1 MKKAL
6 MMIPLAAVTA
16 ALFGSLSAPALAQ
29 PAAGAGAKTERQV
42 VTRADQLPRRNYTL
56 DQLPSAYLG
65 APLEAL
71 KPLGALLEADILADL
86 AAFDIQDPATLREVY
101 SGLATLAQLRGDWAA
116 VPGWTAKARA
126 LQEKAGAKLTSG
138 VLTDLLAQQRLER
151 RDKAWLAAEIQR
163 RYGAMPWAEVQ
174 DNVKA
179 SKGGLETFNPELVV
193 GAFKSQ
199 LDVMAQNNKMAVPG
213 GLAFAIIGARLQI
226 ELLSPVKDTV
236 VGALQ
241 TLVDARQQAAV
252 KTDLWTP
259 RTFAIPATAK
269 AVPVVIGVWDS
280 GVDLALFK
288 GVPAR
293 GMAFDDAGRPAQDLL
308 PSLGEAQPR
317 WPQLRGL
324 IKGAM
329 DQRAALDTPDSRQF
343 RSTMASLKADQIKA
357 FGEEMGLAGLY
368 VHGTHVAGIAVDGN
382 PFARVYAGTIL
393 WSSKSEPALPGEARS
408 RATAQSYKTMV
419 QGFKDAGVRVVNMS
433 WRYGPAAHEGALA
446 FHNAGGT
453 PEARKQ
459 EALRLFRIERDA
471 LREAIA
477 GAPGIL
483 FVAGSGN
490 EDNSADFQDYIPA
503 GFQLPN
509 LITAGAVDASGS
521 ETSFS
526 TFGKT
531 VVVHANGF
539 EVEAPVPGGE
549 RLKLS
554 GTSMASPQVANLAA
568 KLLALKPE
576 LTPEQLKALILAGA
590 ERMPDAQGQPGR
602 VNLIHPRKTAALAG
616 IAL

>member
-382 PFARVYAGTIL
+382 PFA
-393 WSSKSEPALPGEARS
+393 
-408 RATAQSYKTMV
+408 
-419 QGFKDAGVRVVNMS
+419 
-433 WRYGPAAHEGALA
+433 
-446 FHNAGGT
+446 
-453 PEARKQ
+453 
-459 EALRLFRIERDA
+459 
-471 LREAIA
+471 
-477 GAPGIL
+477 
-483 FVAGSGN
+483 
-490 EDNSADFQDYIPA
+490 
-503 GFQLPN
+503 
-509 LITAGAVDASGS
+509 
-521 ETSFS
+521 
-526 TFGKT
+526 
-531 VVVHANGF
+531 
-539 EVEAPVPGGE
+539 
-549 RLKLS
+549 
-554 GTSMASPQVANLAA
+554 
-568 KLLALKPE
+568 
-576 LTPEQLKALILAGA
+576 
-590 ERMPDAQGQPGR
+590 
-602 VNLIHPRKTAALAG
+602 
-616 IAL
+616 